1 MLVKLPKEVNKIMTT
16 LQNEGFEVYVVGE
29 CVRDSVLGRNP
40 FGWDLSTNAGIDD
53 LERLFPEARVLSER
67 LGVIRVEF
75 IEEVLDKDGDAV
87 GETGI
92 IVDVSTYRNR
102 GASAKALPGEAAD
115 CKTIEEDLTGRDFTI
130 NAIADSQNKYVDI
143 FEGREDIR
151 KKLIRTVT
159 DAQVSFREEPLLMF
173 KAIRLAAELG
183 FDLHKST
190 YEAIL
195 NNHQLADTVNPEKL
209 RDELTLMLSAEHAG
223 KGLNMLMD
231 TGLVSAI
238 LGKEVVESL
247 TRREMQDLT
256 TLGENIDKTKPVEE
270 RRLGLFFTCVDKKK
284 ARPAI
289 ERLKFDEKTEQHLID
304 AINDL
309 PKLYFTATKPAL
321 KKFIYDRGWERY
333 DYLANME
340 KAQRIIFEY
349 FSDTKIKSKL
359 FMLDEIKKYR
369 EPIFPEDLAIDA
381 NDLIEAGICTRDNAD
396 KMLSMLT
403 EELHTHPRK
412 NTREELLKL
421 AKLYSKNKIAAMFRG
436 IHLWK

>member
-53 LERLFPEARVLSER
+53 LKRLFPEARVLSER
-67 LGVIRVEF
+67 LGVIRIEF
-75 IEEVLDKDGDAV
+75 IEQVLDKDGEV
-87 GETGI
+87 EGETGI
-92 IVDVSTYRNR
+92 IIDVSTYRNKE
-102 GASAKALPGEAAD
+102 GAVKAIPGETEQG
-115 CKTIEEDLTGRDFTI
+115 KTIEADLARRDFTV

-159 DAQVSFREEPLLMF
+159 DAQISFREEPLLMF

>member
-16 LQNEGFEVYVVGE
+16 LQKEGFEVYVVGE

-40 FGWDLSTNAGIDD
+40 FGWDVSTNAGIDD
-53 LERLFPEARVLSER
+53 LKRLFPEARVLSER
-67 LGVIRVEF
+67 LGVVRLEF
-75 IEEVLDKDGDAV
+75 IEQVLDKNGEV
-87 GETGI
+87 EGETGI
-92 IVDVSTYRNR
+92 IVDVSTYRNKE
-102 GASAKALPGEAAD
+102 GNVKAIPGETAQG
-115 CKTIEEDLTGRDFTI
+115 KTIEADLARRDFTV
-130 NAIADSQNKYVDI
+130 NAIADSQSNYVDI

-159 DAQVSFREEPLLMF
+159 DAQISFREEPLLMF

-195 NNHQLADTVNPEKL
+195 NNHQLADTINPEKL

-359 FMLDEIKKYR
+359 FMLDEIKKFR

-396 KMLSMLT
+396 KMLAMLT

-421 AKLYSKNKIAAMFRG
+421 AKLYKKNKLAAMFRG

>member
-1 MLVKLPKEVNKIMTT
+1 MLVKLPKEVNKIMTA

-29 CVRDSVLGRNP
+29 CVRDSILGRNP
-40 FGWDLSTNAGIDD
+40 FGWDLSTDADIDD
-53 LERLFPEARVLSER
+53 LKRIFPEAKVLSEK
-67 LGVIRVEF
+67 LGVIRLEF
-75 IEEVLDKDGDAV
+75 IEEILDKDGDPV

-92 IVDVSTYRNR
+92 IADVSTYRNKK
-102 GASAKALPGEAAD
+102 GTVKALPGEASGGN
-115 CKTIEEDLTGRDFTI
+115 TIEDDLTRRDFTV

-151 KKLIRTVT
+151 KKLIRTVS
-159 DAQVSFREEPLLMF
+159 DPQAAFREEPVLMF
-173 KAIRLAAELG
+173 RAIRLAAELG
-183 FDLHKST
+183 FDLHKTT
-190 YEAIL
+190 YEAIVE
-195 NNHQLADTVNPEKL
+195 NHKLTETANPEKL
-209 RDELTLMLSAEHAG
+209 RDEFTMLVSAEHAG

-238 LGKEVVESL
+238 LGQHVVDSL

-256 TLGENIDKTKPVEE
+256 VLGENIDRTKPVEE

-321 KKFIYDRGWERY
+321 KKFIYERGMERY
-333 DYLANME
+333 EYLLNME
-340 KAQRIIFEY
+340 KAQRIVFEY
-349 FSDTKIKSKL
+349 FSDTKIKSKMY
-359 FMLDEIKKYR
+359 MLDEIKKFR
-369 EPIFPEDLAIDA
+369 EPIFPEDLRIDA

-396 KMLSMLT
+396 KMLGMLT

-421 AKLYSKNKIAAMFRG
+421 AKLYSKNKVAAMFRG